1 MASLIILF
9 VAIVTIGSFIDSL
22 VQPSTAYAKAGKS
35 KALWALLIFFFG
47 IFAAVP
53 YLVAI
58 RPVVVA
64 AK

>member
-1 MASLIILF
+1 MTSLVILF
-9 VAIVTIGSFIDSL
+9 AAIVTIGSFIDSL

-35 KALWALLIFFFG
+35 KALWAFLIFFFG

-58 RPVVVA
+58 RPMVVA